1 MSLTVFYKGTKV
13 KFGVRLSRRRL
24 ASLAGLAAVA
34 LLVVMQPWQRWG
46 SFDAEDVRHRIS
58 AEQLAL
64 AAQAEVVEQIKAD
77 TEKKLAA
84 ITMQMGEM
92 RAKLRRLD
100 VLGERI
106 AQNAEIDVEDLQSDQ
121 QLQQAMGGPEASILD
136 APSIPA
142 ADVMADLEHLLTEL
156 EDKQNQ
162 LTTLESVLMR
172 HHISAESFIAGRPV
186 DGGWLS
192 SHYGVRKDPFNGKPT
207 MHNGIDFANL
217 AEDAGVFATGAG
229 VVTWSGERY
238 GYGKLIEIDHGGG
251 LKTRYGH
258 CAELLVE
265 EGDVVTRG
273 QQIAKLGSTG
283 RSTGPHVHYEVLRNE
298 RHIDPSHYVY
308 REAR

>member
-1 MSLTVFYKGTKV
+1 MSLTVFYRGTKV
-13 KFGVRLSRRRL
+13 KFGVRLSRRRML
-24 ASLAGLAAVA
+24 SVAGVASLLILA
-34 LLVVMQPWQRWG
+34 LLQPWQNLG
-46 SFDAEDVRHRIS
+46 GLNTDDVRNRIS

-64 AAQAEVVEQIKAD
+64 AAQSEVVEQIKAD
-77 TEKKLAA
+77 TEKKLTAM
-84 ITMQMGEM
+84 TLQMGEM

-100 VLGERI
+100 VLGDRLAES
-106 AQNAEIDVEDLQSDQ
+106 AEIDMSDFQSDQ
-121 QLQQAMGGPEASILD
+121 QMLAMGGPEASILD

-142 ADVMADLEHLLTEL
+142 ADVMTDLERLLGEL

-172 HHISAESFIAGRPV
+172 HHISAESFVSGRPV

-192 SHYGVRKDPFNGKPT
+192 SHYGVRKDPFDGTPT

-258 CAELLVE
+258 CAELLVK

>member
-1 MSLTVFYKGTKV
+1 MSLTVFYRGTKV
-13 KFGVRLSRRRL
+13 KFGVRLSRRRML
-24 ASLAGLAAVA
+24 SVAGVVSLLTLA
-34 LLVVMQPWQRWG
+34 LLQPWQSLG
-46 SFDAEDVRHRIS
+46 GLDADDVRHRIS

-64 AAQAEVVEQIKAD
+64 AAQSEVVEQIKAD
-77 TEKKLAA
+77 TEKKLTAM
-84 ITMQMGEM
+84 TLQMGEM

-100 VLGERI
+100 VLGDRL
-106 AQNAEIDVEDLQSDQ
+106 AEGAGIDMSDFQSDQ
-121 QLQQAMGGPEASILD
+121 QMIAMGGPEASILD

-142 ADVMADLEHLLTEL
+142 ADVMTDLERLLVEL

-172 HHISAESFIAGRPV
+172 HHISAESFVSGRPV

-192 SHYGVRKDPFNGKPT
+192 SHYGVRKDPFDGTPT

-258 CAELLVE
+258 CAELLVK